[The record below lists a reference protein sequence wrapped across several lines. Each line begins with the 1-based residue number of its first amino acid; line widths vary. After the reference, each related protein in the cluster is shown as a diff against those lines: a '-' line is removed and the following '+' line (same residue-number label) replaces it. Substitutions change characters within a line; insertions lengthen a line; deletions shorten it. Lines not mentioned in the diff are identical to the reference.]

1 MAITKKNI
9 TSLLN
14 LRIDVNF
21 RKHVDKLE
29 QAERTMKLEE
39 TQNQKHAVIL
49 DFEFL
54 LVSLLFLF
62 ILIFRVLSILKTDD
76 FHEDELYIEPMLWSD
91 SGISLPNINYFSV
104 AQLNSL
110 NRRFYMD
117 PTVRKKYAVTIRN
130 DLQKGYVITVK

>member
-1 MAITKKNI
+1 MGGSSVKISHLMAITKKNI

-14 LRIDVNF
+14 LRIDVDF

-54 LVSLLFLF
+54 LVSLLFLL

-76 FHEDELYIEPMLWSD
+76 FHE
-91 SGISLPNINYFSV
+91 V
-104 AQLNSL
+104 
-110 NRRFYMD
+110 
-117 PTVRKKYAVTIRN
+117 
-130 DLQKGYVITVK
+130 